1 MEQHHLRLEL
11 KLSSPHSY
19 DHSILHGNSAP
30 PQPGI
35 QIEERDSVAFY
46 SEPRNQ
52 SQDDYPDGG
61 LRSWL
66 VVLGVRLPV
75 FLPFWTESD
84 HVLGC
89 LYLFFNVSGLWH
101 TACSYKVLI
110 AARRGGYVCSWGVSR
125 YYIVS
130 CVLILSILFS
140 PGLSGLLREPLTKRN
155 LTFYYVRLNHFFY
168 PFVFTLLNGYH
179 CVALGSVPCK

>member
-1 MEQHHLRLEL
+1 MEQRHLRLEL
-11 KLSSPHSY
+11 QLSSPRSY
-19 DHSILHGNSAP
+19 DHPILHGNSAS

-46 SEPRNQ
+46 PEPRNQ

-61 LRSWL
+61 LRAWL
-66 VVLGVRLPV
+66 VVLGVRLPA
-75 FLPFWTESD
+75 FLPLWTVSD

-89 LYLFFNVSGLWH
+89 LYLFFNVGDLWH

-110 AARRGGYVCSWGVSR
+110 TACRGGYVNSRGVSR

-130 CVLILSILFS
+130 RLLILFMLFS

-179 CVALGSVPCK
+179 CIALGSAPCK

>member
-19 DHSILHGNSAP
+19 DRSILHGNSAS

-46 SEPRNQ
+46 PEPGNQ

-61 LRSWL
+61 LRAWL
-66 VVLGVRLPV
+66 VVLGVRLPA
-75 FLPFWTESD
+75 FLPLWTVSD

-89 LYLFFNVSGLWH
+89 LYLFFNVGDLWH

-110 AARRGGYVCSWGVSR
+110 AARRGGYVNSRGVSR
-125 YYIVS
+125 YYIVPRM
-130 CVLILSILFS
+130 LILSCYFHQVFQDYYENHLLKGTSPSTMCVLTIFS
-140 PGLSGLLREPLTKRN
+140 TPLSSHLMDII
-155 LTFYYVRLNHFFY
+155 V
-168 PFVFTLLNGYH
+168 
-179 CVALGSVPCK
+179 